1 MTCFWKIANFT
12 SAFNQILVVDL
23 IYYGWDHVTIDGS
36 NILATNFMATFAY
49 TNMVVYLWDIYY
61 PYEPIAVP
69 WGTTIPWLSH
79 KVEISLNITPI
90 STRRVSIDYIRWA
103 QPPHTSKHKNLLF
116 IIFEEWDDG
125 MLACSHNDLN
135 LANSKVYKDIPIK
148 WLNPWLHEIHA
159 VLRGTAIRFIWPNNF
174 HQ

>member
-1 MTCFWKIANFT
+1 MVETMLQLMAVISLQLTLWLHLPIQT
-12 SAFNQILVVDL
+12 WLS
-23 IYYGWDHVTIDGS
+23 IYGTYIVHM
-36 NILATNFMATFAY
+36 NL
-49 TNMVVYLWDIYY
+49 
-61 PYEPIAVP
+61 IAVP

-103 QPPHTSKHKNLLF
+103 QPPHTSKHKNSLF

-135 LANSKVYKDIPIK
+135 LANSKVYKDIPIR

-159 VLRGTAIRFIWPNNF
+159 ILWGTAIRFIWPNNF
-174 HQ
+174 H